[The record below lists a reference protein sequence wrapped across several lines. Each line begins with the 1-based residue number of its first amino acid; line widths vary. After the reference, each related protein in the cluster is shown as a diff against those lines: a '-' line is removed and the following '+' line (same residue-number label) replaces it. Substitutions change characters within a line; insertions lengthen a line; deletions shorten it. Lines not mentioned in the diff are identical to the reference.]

1 MWETMLSWEN
11 CQNFIKNF
19 EFFLPHIDTDFGLIA
34 FFFTISTHCRNLLPF
49 PDIALNNWRKRE
61 KKVLTYEEISI
72 LKTTN
77 ID

>member
-49 PDIALNNWRKRE
+49 PDIALNN
-61 KKVLTYEEISI
+61 
-72 LKTTN
+72 
-77 ID
+77 